1 MGKKEKKSMGFME
14 SIDIKD
20 GLTMGNDMKKGVVYR
35 IKDR

>member
-1 MGKKEKKSMGFME
+1 MGFME